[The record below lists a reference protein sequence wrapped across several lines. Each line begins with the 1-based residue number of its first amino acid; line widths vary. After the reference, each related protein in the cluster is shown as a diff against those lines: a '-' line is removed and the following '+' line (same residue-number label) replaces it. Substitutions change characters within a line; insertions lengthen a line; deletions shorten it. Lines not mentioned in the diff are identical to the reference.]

1 MGQSVRPQSKKKHTN
16 FNSRSRY
23 TFSFFFWI
31 TCGWYLLQTEGAK
44 RGYYKWNQSDFN
56 PDSASQPTNIVLLI
70 FIIITIGRNNQTK
83 TLKLYFNTK
92 YVFNL
97 TRALVRKA
105 HAYPDNH
112 ELVVAT
118 KTLPISWWLS
128 SLCATIILPILLI
141 KLLDSQVSKLAVC
154 CWWEGDR
161 SDSEGSQLQILRYIH
176 FTSNLPPPSSRHCF
190 ATLIISQ
197 THAKQTIYCTLISNM
212 I

>member
-1 MGQSVRPQSKKKHTN
+1 MPKIGQNCMKKWPFFAIFLPWMASYGPKKSFLLIISARDDLVKVSWKSDAGKCPNQVTPPLLWPAEWKAPAP

-118 KTLPISWWLS
+118 KTLPISW
-128 SLCATIILPILLI
+128 
-141 KLLDSQVSKLAVC
+141 
-154 CWWEGDR
+154 
-161 SDSEGSQLQILRYIH
+161 
-176 FTSNLPPPSSRHCF
+176 
-190 ATLIISQ
+190 
-197 THAKQTIYCTLISNM
+197 
-212 I
+212 